1 MIERCRKCRMCMKFS
16 DGELRCYW
24 MNCAVVKPK
33 KGGWSPDHCPKRHGR
48 ELKSADQDTAQNVL
62 MPAT

>member
-1 MIERCRKCRMCMKFS
+1 MIVRCRKCRMCMEFS

-24 MNCAVVKPK
+24 MYGAVVKPK

-48 ELKSADQDTAQNVL
+48 ERKDGDDE
-62 MPAT
+62 